1 MQARV
6 HCYSASM
13 PDASL
18 NQLLKIRPFMRF
30 WLARLGGIAANQMLL
45 VAVSW
50 HLYDITGS
58 AWLREHIEAKGQAP
72 ALLIRPLERRGN
84 CQSCLTSLES
94 ALARELLLSGKIR
107 LVRFRRGESS
117 SADSIGL
124 LLQDLSLQESGADAL
139 LTWWL
144 EEIPEPKL
152 LNLRITLQ
160 LLDPNSQE
168 LLLQAQ
174 RTRSKPLWL

>member
-1 MQARV
+1 MKKVLVLMLCTLALWGCSQRRLNGWNEEDV
-6 HCYSASM
+6 
-13 PDASL
+13 SL
-18 NQLLKIRPFMRF
+18 LTRE
-30 WLARLGGIAANQMLL
+30 LAA
-45 VAVSW
+45 
-50 HLYDITGS
+50 DITGS

-72 ALLIRPLERRGN
+72 ALLIQPLERRGN

-107 LVRFRRGESS
+107 LVRFRGGESS

-139 LTWWL
+139 LIWWL

-174 RTRSKPLWL
+174 RTRSKQLWL

>member
-1 MQARV
+1 MKKVLVLMLCTLALWGCAQRRLNGWNEEDV
-6 HCYSASM
+6 
-13 PDASL
+13 SL
-18 NQLLKIRPFMRF
+18 LTRE
-30 WLARLGGIAANQMLL
+30 LAA
-45 VAVSW
+45 
-50 HLYDITGS
+50 DITGS

-84 CQSCLTSLES
+84 CQSCLSSLES

-107 LVRFRRGESS
+107 LVRFRGGESS

-160 LLDPNSQE
+160 LLDPNNQE

-174 RTRSKPLWL
+174 RTRSRPLWL